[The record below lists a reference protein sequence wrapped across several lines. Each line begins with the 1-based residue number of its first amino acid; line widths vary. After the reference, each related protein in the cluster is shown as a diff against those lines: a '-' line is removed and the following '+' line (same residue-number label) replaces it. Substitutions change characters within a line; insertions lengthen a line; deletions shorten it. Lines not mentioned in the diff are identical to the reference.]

1 MTPTEPFNLWLM
13 DIDKYVLLNGLKE
26 VTSQMIFEPSTNMF
40 HKDGLFSEEIFGQL
54 GSPKRLTTL
63 GYIELNTKILNP
75 IIYKNTI
82 DLKPVYNSIMQGK
95 TSAKWNDETK
105 QFDVCTKE
113 DPESNTGYDFFI
125 SHFNE
130 LVFTK
135 TSSPARNNKILT
147 IIKAQQNNVAIVTK
161 LPVAPAGI
169 RDIKEQRGRISVDEI
184 NKYYNSI
191 IAMSQEVKNTFTNKF
206 LAKFYDGIKFNI
218 QLKVY
223 EIYAYWQNFLDGKT
237 GFTQRKYARRA
248 IAYGTRNVVTSAE
261 MTGTDP
267 QDPTFLKN
275 NEVLLP
281 VFQTA
286 KAFQPLVVYALK
298 SMFYNSVFTFGS
310 IQVPA
315 IDPLTK
321 KLIYVE
327 VSDSE
332 VTKALS
338 TELAE
343 DLINLFQNTEIRLNP
358 VTIKDKND
366 KEYWLYLVYDTGE
379 DIYIFRNIDEFEQS
393 YNSWSTGR
401 EDLMFDMNKVHPL
414 TYLEMMYISCCV
426 AANNKYATITRYPA
440 IEIGSIYPAKVV
452 VGSTVPSRVVTM
464 KNQNNNTPVFEL
476 SHYPVLGNSYLDSSV
491 FHPSQ
496 AAGLQADYDK

>member
-13 DIDKYVLLNGLKE
+13 DVDKYVLLNGLKE

-184 NKYYNSI
+184 NKYYNSV

-286 KAFQPLVVYALK
+286 KGFQPLVVHALK

-321 KLIYVE
+321 KLLYVE

-343 DLINLFQNTEIRLNP
+343 DLINLFQNA
-358 VTIKDKND
+358 
-366 KEYWLYLVYDTGE
+366 
-379 DIYIFRNIDEFEQS
+379 
-393 YNSWSTGR
+393 R
-401 EDLMFDMNKVHPL
+401 E
-414 TYLEMMYISCCV
+414 
-426 AANNKYATITRYPA
+426 
-440 IEIGSIYPAKVV
+440 
-452 VGSTVPSRVVTM
+452 SR
-464 KNQNNNTPVFEL
+464 Q
-476 SHYPVLGNSYLDSSV
+476 G
-491 FHPSQ
+491 
-496 AAGLQADYDK
+496 A